1 MPRRRQGVE
10 AHTDPLTR
18 GLEPPQS
25 GRDPPADVAS
35 REIERL
41 AAEQAALRRVAT
53 LVAQE
58 ASATD
63 LFTAVAHEV
72 GTLFGTDLAGMAR
85 FDEDAFTLVASSNE
99 ASLASGTRHSYDQ
112 ASASAEVYRTGHSA
126 RLASPSW
133 EDDGLISEAV
143 RRLGVIAA
151 VASPIVVRGE
161 LWGTLSV
168 ASTGEPLPPDT
179 EDRLEK
185 FAELV
190 ATAIANSEA
199 RVEVERLAQEQA
211 ALRRVATLVAEEAS
225 REDIVGAIAEEAA
238 NVLGEV
244 EWALARDD
252 GDGVAS
258 VLAVSPG
265 NPTPAGARVPIDS
278 TSAFGQAIIEGQ
290 PARIDDYFAGVG
302 PIAQTAREH
311 GIRAVVSCPVVV
323 RGRTWGAMSVG
334 WRTAAPLP
342 AETEAVLDKFSDLI
356 ASAIANAEARDEVE
370 RLAAEQAALSRVAT
384 LVAGGVPSAELF
396 SAVSTEVAHVFSVAE
411 DSPLATV
418 IRFDSGSECVLM
430 AASSP
435 YEEEPVGSRWTPKEL
450 YVSTHVLR
458 TGASA
463 RVDDADFA
471 AVGGADAE
479 LLRRRGFLYQVGS
492 PVIVEGQVWGAM
504 TLNSS
509 EPLPADTDQRLAGF
523 TELVAIAI
531 SNAEAGDA
539 LAVLA
544 DEQAAL
550 RRVATLVAGGIR
562 PEEVF
567 RAVAAE
573 VGVLFGSDVGAI
585 VRFEDDRTVTVLGD
599 VGGPHEAHKRVTL
612 DPGYAVDRVR
622 ETGLSARFD
631 TDDPSAPDM
640 PSLVRALGIR
650 SAVASPIVVQGGLWG
665 AVTIASL
672 DGPLPPSA
680 EHRLTEF
687 TELVAAAIANT
698 EAREEVTVLAHEQAA
713 LRRVAELVARESS
726 PTEVFGAV
734 THEASKVLDAEAIGL
749 LRFEPDGSA
758 TLVAQSETPWDPP
771 RLGTQLILDGH
782 NPVAEVA
789 RTGEVTRMDD
799 WSDATGAVAAMATVL
814 GVRSTVATPIVVEG
828 RLWGTMIAASSSSE
842 PLPAETESRVAQFTE
857 LVATAIANAEARGEL
872 SVLVKEQAA
881 LRRVATL
888 VADQAAPDLIFASV
902 AQELARAVDANRCAI
917 GRYEEADALTV
928 VGYWSDEEQ
937 QVPPGTRI
945 DVETDEVVAAVRRSG
960 QLLRIDDHEAFSGP
974 LMDYARTLGALPTS
988 TIAAP
993 VFVGGRLWG
1002 TIFTSTM
1009 AAVPFPEGT
1018 EARVVDFAELV
1029 ATAIANAD
1037 SREALAGL
1045 VEEQAALRR
1054 VATLVAEGVPPTDI
1068 FDAVSKE
1075 VQGVLHLEAA
1085 PSDVATVVRFESPTE
1100 CVLVGASKPIEES
1113 ALGSR
1118 WEPHD
1123 AYVSTRVLRTGKSA
1137 RLEEDDLSMAGPE
1150 ADKMRRQGYFSQVAC
1165 PIVVEGRLWGA
1176 MTASATEPL
1185 PPETEGRLEKFTE
1198 LIATAIANA
1207 QGKSELAAS
1216 RRRIVAASDATRRR
1230 IERDLHDGTQQRLV
1244 SLGLA
1249 LRAAE
1254 ENVPPDRPE
1263 LRAELSRVV
1272 TGLAGAVEDLQELSR
1287 GIHPAILSRG
1297 GLVAAL
1303 RTLARRSEIPV
1314 DLDASVDVPVPE
1326 PVEVA
1331 AYFVASEALANAIK
1345 HAEPS
1350 RIDISLLASDGHL
1363 HLTIRDD
1370 GVGGADSGRGS
1381 GLVGLMDRV
1390 DALGGSLEIDS
1401 RLREGTQVTARL
1413 PLDLETAD
1421 AAAPV

>member
-1 MPRRRQGVE
+1 MVRAAYHGATMGRRRQAVG

-18 GLEPPQS
+18 GPEPPQS

-41 AAEQAALRRVAT
+41 AA
-53 LVAQE
+53 
-58 ASATD
+58 
-63 LFTAVAHEV
+63 
-72 GTLFGTDLAGMAR
+72 
-85 FDEDAFTLVASSNE
+85 
-99 ASLASGTRHSYDQ
+99 
-112 ASASAEVYRTGHSA
+112 
-126 RLASPSW
+126 
-133 EDDGLISEAV
+133 
-143 RRLGVIAA
+143 
-151 VASPIVVRGE
+151 
-161 LWGTLSV
+161 
-168 ASTGEPLPPDT
+168 
-179 EDRLEK
+179 
-185 FAELV
+185 
-190 ATAIANSEA
+190 
-199 RVEVERLAQEQA
+199 
-211 ALRRVATLVAEEAS
+211 
-225 REDIVGAIAEEAA
+225 
-238 NVLGEV
+238 
-244 EWALARDD
+244 
-252 GDGVAS
+252 
-258 VLAVSPG
+258 
-265 NPTPAGARVPIDS
+265 
-278 TSAFGQAIIEGQ
+278 
-290 PARIDDYFAGVG
+290 
-302 PIAQTAREH
+302 
-311 GIRAVVSCPVVV
+311 
-323 RGRTWGAMSVG
+323 
-334 WRTAAPLP
+334 
-342 AETEAVLDKFSDLI
+342 
-356 ASAIANAEARDEVE
+356 
-370 RLAAEQAALSRVAT
+370 
-384 LVAGGVPSAELF
+384 
-396 SAVSTEVAHVFSVAE
+396 
-411 DSPLATV
+411 
-418 IRFDSGSECVLM
+418 
-430 AASSP
+430 
-435 YEEEPVGSRWTPKEL
+435 
-450 YVSTHVLR
+450 
-458 TGASA
+458 
-463 RVDDADFA
+463 
-471 AVGGADAE
+471 
-479 LLRRRGFLYQVGS
+479 
-492 PVIVEGQVWGAM
+492 
-504 TLNSS
+504 
-509 EPLPADTDQRLAGF
+509 
-523 TELVAIAI
+523 
-531 SNAEAGDA
+531 
-539 LAVLA
+539 
-544 DEQAAL
+544 EQAAL

-622 ETGLSARFD
+622 ETGRSARFD
-631 TDDPSAPDM
+631 TDDPSAPNM

-687 TELVAAAIANT
+687 TELVAMAVANT

-734 THEASKVLDAEAIGL
+734 THEASIVLDAEAIGL

-771 RLGTQLILDGH
+771 PLGTQLMLDGH
-782 NPVAEVA
+782 NAVAEVA

-842 PLPAETESRVAQFTE
+842 PLPADTESRVAQFTE

-888 VADQAAPDLIFASV
+888 VADQAAPDVIFASV
-902 AQELARAVDANRCAI
+902 AHELARAVDANRCAI

-945 DVETDEVVAAVRRSG
+945 DVETDEVVAAVRQSG
-960 QLLRIDDHEAFSGP
+960 QLLRIDEHEAFSGP

-993 VFVGGRLWG
+993 VFVGGRMWG

-1009 AAVPFPEGT
+1009 ASVPFPEGT
-1018 EARVVDFAELV
+1018 EARVLDFAELV

-1037 SREALAGL
+1037 SREALADL

-1137 RLEEDDLSMAGPE
+1137 RLDEDDVSVAGPE
-1150 ADKMRRQGYFSQVAC
+1150 AEKMRRQGYFSQVAC

-1185 PPETEGRLEKFTE
+1185 PPETESRLEKFTE
-1198 LIATAIANA
+1198 LVATAIANA

-1249 LRAAE
+1249 VRAAE

-1303 RTLARRSEIPV
+1303 RTLARRSEVPV

-1350 RIDISLLASDGHL
+1350 QIHISLVASDGHL
-1363 HLTIRDD
+1363 YLTIRDD
-1370 GVGGADSGRGS
+1370 GKGGADPTRGS
-1381 GLVGLMDRV
+1381 GLIGLTDRV
-1390 DALGGSLEIDS
+1390 DVLAGSLEIDS
-1401 RLREGTQVTARL
+1401 RRRAGTQITARL
-1413 PLDLETAD
+1413 PLDLETAEP
-1421 AAAPV
+1421 AAPL

>member
-1 MPRRRQGVE
+1 VG
-10 AHTDPLTR
+10 
-18 GLEPPQS
+18 
-25 GRDPPADVAS
+25 
-35 REIERL
+35 
-41 AAEQAALRRVAT
+41 EQAALRRVAT

-58 ASATD
+58 ASATE

-72 GTLFGTDLAGMAR
+72 GTLFGTDLAAMAR
-85 FDEDAFTLVASSNE
+85 FDEDAFTLLASSKE
-99 ASLASGTRHSYDQ
+99 ASLASGTRHSYDDV
-112 ASASAEVYRTGHSA
+112 SASAEVHRTGRSA
-126 RLASPSW
+126 RVAAPSW
-133 EDDGLISEAV
+133 NDDGALSEAA
-143 RRLGVIAA
+143 RRLGVVAA
-151 VASPIVVRGE
+151 VASPIVVRGKP
-161 LWGTLSV
+161 WGTLSV
-168 ASTGEPLPPDT
+168 ATSAEPLPPDT
-179 EDRLEK
+179 EERLEK

-190 ATAIANSEA
+190 ATAIANSESRA
-199 RVEVERLAQEQA
+199 EAERLAREQA
-211 ALRRVATLVAEEAS
+211 ALGRVATLVAE
-225 REDIVGAIAEEAA
+225 
-238 NVLGEV
+238 
-244 EWALARDD
+244 
-252 GDGVAS
+252 
-258 VLAVSPG
+258 
-265 NPTPAGARVPIDS
+265 
-278 TSAFGQAIIEGQ
+278 
-290 PARIDDYFAGVG
+290 
-302 PIAQTAREH
+302 
-311 GIRAVVSCPVVV
+311 
-323 RGRTWGAMSVG
+323 
-334 WRTAAPLP
+334 
-342 AETEAVLDKFSDLI
+342 
-356 ASAIANAEARDEVE
+356 
-370 RLAAEQAALSRVAT
+370 
-384 LVAGGVPSAELF
+384 GVPSADLF
-396 SAVSTEVAHVFSVAE
+396 SAVSTEVALVFSAAE
-411 DSPLATV
+411 VSPLATV
-418 IRFDSGSECVLM
+418 IRFDPGSECVLM

-435 YEEEPVGSRWTPKEL
+435 YEEEPVGSRWSPKDL

-458 TGASA
+458 TGDSA
-463 RVDDADFA
+463 RVDEADLA

-479 LLRRRGFLYQVGS
+479 LLRRRGFLYQVGC
-492 PVIVEGQVWGAM
+492 PVVVEGRVWGAI

-523 TELVAIAI
+523 TELVATAIA
-531 SNAEAGDA
+531 NAEASDA
-539 LAVLA
+539 LALLA
-544 DEQAAL
+544 EEQAAL
-550 RRVATLVAGGIR
+550 RRVATLVARGIG

-567 RAVAAE
+567 QAVAAE

-599 VGGPHEAHKRVTL
+599 VGGPHEAHKRVQL

-622 ETGLSARFD
+622 ETGHSARFD
-631 TDDPSAPDM
+631 TEDPSAPGM
-640 PSLVRALGIR
+640 PSLVRALGIL
-650 SAVASPIVVQGGLWG
+650 SAIASPIVVQGRVWG
-665 AVTIASL
+665 AITIASL
-672 DGPLPPSA
+672 DRPLPLSA
-680 EHRLTEF
+680 EQRLTEF
-687 TELVAAAIANT
+687 TELVATAIANT
-698 EAREEVTVLAHEQAA
+698 EAREEVTVLAEEQAA

-726 PTEVFGAV
+726 PMEVFGAV
-734 THEASKVLDAEAIGL
+734 THEAATVLDAEAVGL
-749 LRFEPDGSA
+749 LRFEPDRSA

-771 RLGTQLILDGH
+771 PLGTQFLLDGD
-782 NPVAEVA
+782 NPVADVA
-789 RTGEVTRMDD
+789 RTGRPTRMDD
-799 WSDATGAVAAMATVL
+799 WTSASGSVAAMATVL
-814 GVRSTVATPIVVEG
+814 GVRSAVATPVFVEG
-828 RLWGTMIAASSSSE
+828 RLWGTLIAATSGAE
-842 PLPAETESRVAQFTE
+842 PLSMDTEARIGHFTE

-872 SVLVKEQAA
+872 SRFLREQAA

-888 VADQAAPDLIFASV
+888 VADQAAPDAIFAGV
-902 AQELARAVDANRCAI
+902 AEELAHAVDGDRCAI
-917 GRYEEADALTV
+917 GRYEGSEALTV
-928 VGYWSDEEQ
+928 VGYWSHEEQ

-945 DVETDEVVAAVRRSG
+945 DVGSDEVVEAVRRSG
-960 QLLRIDDHEAFSGP
+960 ELLRIDDHDAFSGP

-993 VFVGGRLWG
+993 VFVGGQMWG

-1018 EARVVDFAELV
+1018 EARVMDFAELV

-1037 SREALAGL
+1037 SREALADL
-1045 VEEQAALRR
+1045 VDEQAALRR
-1054 VATLVAEGVPPTDI
+1054 VATLVAEGVQPTDI

-1075 VQGVLHLEAA
+1075 VQRVLHLDTA
-1085 PSDVATVVRFESPTE
+1085 PSDVATVVRFESETE
-1100 CVLVGASKPIEES
+1100 CVLIGASKPIEES

-1137 RLEEDDLSMAGPE
+1137 RLDEGDLSIAGPE
-1150 ADKMRRQGYFSQVAC
+1150 AEKMRRQGYLSQVAC

-1185 PPETEGRLEKFTE
+1185 PPDTESRLGKFTE
-1198 LIATAIANA
+1198 LVATAIANA

-1216 RRRIVAASDATRRR
+1216 RRRIVAASDETRRR

-1263 LRAELSRVV
+1263 LKAELSRVV

-1303 RTLARRSEIPV
+1303 RMLARRSEIPV
-1314 DLDASVDVPVPE
+1314 DLDAKVDVPLPE

-1350 RIDISLLASDGHL
+1350 QIQMSLNASAGHL
-1363 HLTIRDD
+1363 QLTVRDD
-1370 GVGGADSGRGS
+1370 GVGGAELGRGS

-1401 RLREGTQVTARL
+1401 RLREGTQVTTRL